1 MRILLP
7 TEDSNSITQ
16 SAIVAEWS
24 AISSTNAGLA
34 AFFLRSGTPSSRFFS
49 PT

>member
-7 TEDSNSITQ
+7 IEDSNSITQ

-24 AISSTNAGLA
+24 SISSTNAGLA
-34 AFFLRSGTPSSRFFS
+34 AFFLGAETQSSRFFVS
-49 PT
+49 V